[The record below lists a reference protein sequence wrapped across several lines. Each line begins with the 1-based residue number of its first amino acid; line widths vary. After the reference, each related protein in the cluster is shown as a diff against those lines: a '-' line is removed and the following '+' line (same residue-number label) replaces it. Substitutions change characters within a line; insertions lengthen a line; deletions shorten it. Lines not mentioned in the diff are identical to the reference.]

1 MKAKKFELFMCC
13 LGNGTTVCN
22 KAVKGHGDYKTIA
35 HVSDAGNIKFYVSE
49 DYIPETDMQ
58 KILRLA
64 EYERKEFRAQ
74 FEKMDKYKQYERI
87 LDALPAKKF
96 IEFTSDKRP
105 FDERLPELREYYY
118 TIA

>member
-22 KAVKGHGDYKTIA
+22 KAVKEHGDYKMIA
-35 HVSDAGNIKFYVSE
+35 HISPAGNIKFYVSE
-49 DYIPETDMQ
+49 DYIPEKDMQ
-58 KILRLA
+58 II
-64 EYERKEFRAQ
+64 RKCANSDKARFRAD
-74 FEKMDKYKQYERI
+74 FEKMDKYEQYGKI
-87 LDALPAKKF
+87 LDSLNHVDFLKATA
-96 IEFTSDKRP
+96 DKRP

>member
-22 KAVKGHGDYKTIA
+22 KAVKEHGDYKMIA
-35 HVSDAGNIKFYVSE
+35 HISNGGNIKFYVSE
-49 DYIPETDMQ
+49 DYIPEEDMQ
-58 KILRLA
+58 KIRRSA
-64 EYERKEFRAQ
+64 EYNREQFRTQ

-96 IEFTSDKRP
+96 IEFTSGKRP